1 VRLASSLVCEIQNCK
16 MTWLRETPKAFATI
30 FLWKQLKKSRIM
42 TSDTVKTQR
51 ILQWA
56 IRRLEPNSAMI
67 GQGSVSET
75 AKASVNNEGL
85 INRSLLKVQSSLIGN
100 YRESPREGLRFQIK
114 KFYYFFIY
122 IRILLDFS
130 IIYSI

>member
-1 VRLASSLVCEIQNCK
+1 

-51 ILQWA
+51 MIQWA

-85 INRSLLKVQSSLIGN
+85 INPSLLKVQSSLIGN
-100 YRESPREGLRFQIK
+100 YKESPGEDLLFPTK
-114 KFYYFFIY
+114 KLY
-122 IRILLDFS
+122 S
-130 IIYSI
+130 TIYSCLYGIYGFIKRVMYGYNIAYLQFI

>member
-1 VRLASSLVCEIQNCK
+1 

-30 FLWKQLKKSRIM
+30 FSWKHLKNSRVM

-51 ILQWA
+51 MTQWA

-85 INRSLLKVQSSLIGN
+85 INLSLLKVQSSLIGN
-100 YRESPREGLRFQIK
+100 YKESPGEDLLFPTK
-114 KFYYFFIY
+114 KFY
-122 IRILLDFS
+122 S
-130 IIYSI
+130 TIYSCLYGIYGFIKNMMFVYNIAYL

>member
-1 VRLASSLVCEIQNCK
+1 
-16 MTWLRETPKAFATI
+16 
-30 FLWKQLKKSRIM
+30 M

-51 ILQWA
+51 MTQWA

-85 INRSLLKVQSSLIGN
+85 INLSLLKVQSSLIGN
-100 YRESPREGLRFQIK
+100 YKESPGEDLLFPTK
-114 KFYYFFIY
+114 KFY
-122 IRILLDFS
+122 S
-130 IIYSI
+130 TIYSCLYGIYGFIKNMMFVYNIAYL